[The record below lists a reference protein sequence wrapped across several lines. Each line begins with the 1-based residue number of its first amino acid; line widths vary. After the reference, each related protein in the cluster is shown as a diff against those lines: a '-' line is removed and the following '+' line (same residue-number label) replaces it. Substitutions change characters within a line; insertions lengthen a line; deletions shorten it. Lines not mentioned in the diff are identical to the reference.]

1 VCTAIQLPRISFP
14 RRTCTSFFFGGATA
28 FFTIPLQASRS
39 HDQSLSL
46 SLRSFPSFSRPC
58 TRHPAISFLVLL
70 WCLAFYII
78 YTYIYVI
85 YYIFILYPPNL
96 SILGQSLSL
105 SLSLFVYSPLSH
117 VRGHVIQ
124 PSHFWSYLS
133 SCCGVL
139 HLILYISMLCYIYIF
154 ILYTISTQH
163 TLT

>member
-105 SLSLFVYSPLSH
+105 SLSLSSFIPLFLTS
-117 VRGHVIQ
+117 VDT
-124 PSHFWSYLS
+124 S
-133 SCCGVL
+133 SS
-139 HLILYISMLCYIYIF
+139 HLIFGLTFRLVVVSYILYYIYLCYVIYTY
-154 ILYTISTQH
+154 LYYTQLAH
-163 TLT
+163 NTH